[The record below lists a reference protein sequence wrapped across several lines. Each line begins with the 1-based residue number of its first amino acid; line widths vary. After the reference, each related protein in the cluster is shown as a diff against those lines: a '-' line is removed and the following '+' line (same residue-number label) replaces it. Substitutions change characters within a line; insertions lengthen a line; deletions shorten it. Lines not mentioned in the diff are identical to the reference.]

1 MGANVGYDTTCVFAL
16 TRGGRMTSLPL
27 AQLVDSMPEDVV
39 TVLSGG
45 DAQAPD
51 IAGVELLDCP
61 EAAGD
66 LPPGQLLLAVGLDPA
81 DDTAGDA
88 ALRTA
93 ADHKSALAVKC
104 ALPAPT
110 GFVDR
115 ATEQGVTVLA
125 VDPRVPWTRI
135 QQMVATLLAARSA
148 GPGTDDRRFPGGDL
162 FALANAVAAIVG
174 GAVAIMD
181 THQVLVAYSNLPDQP
196 IDETRR
202 RGILGRQV
210 PKEAVADHLD
220 KELWGS
226 DAVVRRHRPGDLPRL
241 AVVIRVGQ
249 DVLGSLW
256 VAFADADRRPLGD
269 FEATLREAAGVAA
282 LHMLALRRQVD
293 DDQDSRNRALRS
305 ALETAEAA
313 TDRPTGIR
321 LPAVLLGLAA
331 TGEVDDRETDDTMRL
346 RADLMRML
354 DLITLDG
361 RSLGHEPVVTVIG
374 DRLYALLPTAP
385 PASVPVDHLL
395 DHLMDRAR
403 RSLRR
408 TYTLVRSGAVDS
420 PAGLHEARRDIDAA
434 LDHLHD
440 QRAAPGTYRTQDLRA
455 DLVLRRLLAAV
466 RDNDDLRTG
475 TAEQIAA
482 HDADHG
488 TDYLATLAAYL
499 RHFGDVVPASAALHI
514 HQNTLRQ
521 RLRRAEQTFGLSLR
535 DPTQRLL
542 LSVEIAALGK
552 WQASAD
558 QNS

>member
-1 MGANVGYDTTCVFAL
+1 
-16 TRGGRMTSLPL
+16 
-27 AQLVDSMPEDVV
+27 
-39 TVLSGG
+39 
-45 DAQAPD
+45 
-51 IAGVELLDCP
+51 
-61 EAAGD
+61 
-66 LPPGQLLLAVGLDPA
+66 VGLDPA
-81 DDTAGDA
+81 DDTAGKA
-88 ALRTA
+88 ALRIA
-93 ADHKSALAVKC
+93 ADHQGVLAVKC

-181 THQVLVAYSNLPDQP
+181 THQVLVAYSNLPDQA

-210 PKEAVADHLD
+210 PADAVADHLD

-226 DAVVRRHRPGDLPRL
+226 DAVVRRNRPGDLPRL
-241 AVVIRVGQ
+241 AVVIKVGQ

-256 VAFADADRRPLGD
+256 VVFADADRRPVAD
-269 FEATLREAAGVAA
+269 YEATLREAAGVAA
-282 LHMLALRRQVD
+282 LRMLALRRQVD

-305 ALETAEAA
+305 ALEAGVA
-313 TDRPTGIR
+313 TDHLTGIR
-321 LPAVLLGLAA
+321 LPAVLFGLAESSRPPGQA
-331 TGEVDDRETDDTMRL
+331 AAGEVDDDMGL

-361 RSLGHEPVVTVIG
+361 RSLGHEPVATVIG
-374 DRLYALLPTAP
+374 DRLYALLPTAS
-385 PASVPVDHLL
+385 PASVPVDRLL

-408 TYTLVRSGAVDS
+408 AYTLVRSGAIDS
-420 PAGLHEARRDIDAA
+420 PAGLREARRDIDAA

-440 QRAAPGTYRTQDLRA
+440 GRAAPGTYRTQELRA
-455 DLVLRRLLAAV
+455 DLVLRRLLATV
-466 RDNDDLRTG
+466 RADDDLRTG
-475 TAEQIAA
+475 TAERIAA
-482 HDADHG
+482 HDAEHG
-488 TDYLATLAAYL
+488 TDYLITVAAYL
-499 RHFGDVVPASAALHI
+499 RHFGDVLPASAALHI

-521 RLRRAEQTFGLSLR
+521 RLRRAEQTFGLSFR
-535 DPTQRLL
+535 DPVQRLL

-552 WQASAD
+552 
-558 QNS
+558 

>member
-1 MGANVGYDTTCVFAL
+1 
-16 TRGGRMTSLPL
+16 MTSLPL

-39 TVLSGG
+39 TVLAGG
-45 DAQAPD
+45 GAQAPA
-51 IAGVELLDCP
+51 IEGVELLDCP

-81 DDTAGDA
+81 DDTAADA

-93 ADHKSALAVKC
+93 VDHRSALAVKC

-115 ATEQGVTVLA
+115 ATERGVTVLA
-125 VDPRVPWTRI
+125 MDPRVPWTRI
-135 QQMVATLLAARSA
+135 QHMVTTLLAARSA

-210 PKEAVADHLD
+210 PQEAVADHLD
-220 KELWGS
+220 KELWRS
-226 DAVVRRHRPGDLPRL
+226 DAVVRRDRPGDLPRL

-256 VAFADADRRPLGD
+256 VAFADADRRPVGD
-269 FEATLREAAGVAA
+269 HEATLREAAGVAA

-305 ALETAEAA
+305 ALETGAP
-313 TDRPTGIR
+313 TDRLTGIR
-321 LPAVLLGLAA
+321 LPAVLLGLAESSPPVHQA
-331 TGEVDDRETDDTMRL
+331 AAGDGDDTMRM

-361 RSLGHEPVVTVIG
+361 RSLGHDPVATLIG
-374 DRLYALLPTAP
+374 DRLYALLPTAA

-395 DHLMDRAR
+395 DHLADRAR

-408 TYTLVRSGAVDS
+408 TYTSVRSGAVDS
-420 PAGLHEARRDIDAA
+420 PAALREARRDIDAA

-440 QRAAPGTYRTQDLRA
+440 QRAAPGTYRTHELRA
-455 DLVLRRLLAAV
+455 DLVLRRLLATV

-482 HDADHG
+482 HDAEHG
-488 TDYLATLAAYL
+488 TDYLTTLAAYL

-521 RLRRAEQTFGLSLR
+521 RLRRAEQTFGLSFR

-542 LSVEIAALGK
+542 LSVEIAALGT
-552 WQASAD
+552 
-558 QNS
+558 

>member
-1 MGANVGYDTTCVFAL
+1 
-16 TRGGRMTSLPL
+16 MTSLPL

-39 TVLSGG
+39 TVLAGG
-45 DAQAPD
+45 GAQAP
-51 IAGVELLDCP
+51 AVEGVELLDCP

-93 ADHKSALAVKC
+93 AGHRGALAVKC

-135 QQMVATLLAARSA
+135 QQMVTTLLAARSA
-148 GPGTDDRRFPGGDL
+148 DPGTDDRRFPGGDL

-210 PKEAVADHLD
+210 PQEAVADHLD
-220 KELWGS
+220 RELWGS

-256 VAFADADRRPLGD
+256 VAFADADRRPVGD
-269 FEATLREAAGVAA
+269 HEATLREAAGVAA

-305 ALETAEAA
+305 ALESRAR
-313 TDRPTGIR
+313 TDRLTGIR

-331 TGEVDDRETDDTMRL
+331 TGEVDDRKTDDRETDDTMRL

-361 RSLGHEPVVTVIG
+361 RSLGHDPVATVIG
-374 DRLYALLPTAP
+374 DRLYALLPTAA

-395 DHLMDRAR
+395 DHLADRAR
-403 RSLRR
+403 RSHRR

-440 QRAAPGTYRTQDLRA
+440 ERAAPGTYRTQELRA
-455 DLVLRRLLAAV
+455 DLVLRRLLATV

-475 TAEQIAA
+475 TAERIAA
-482 HDADHG
+482 HDAEHG
-488 TDYLATLAAYL
+488 TDYLTTLAAYL

-521 RLRRAEQTFGLSLR
+521 RLRRAEQTFGLSFR

-552 WQASAD
+552 
-558 QNS
+558 